1 MLTIYNNSAQIGAKK
16 IIYLYVCGMLNLKLK
31 LKFLNTMLSK
41 PQKPKE
47 NYGYLLSLPPP
58 KPKTYDKTHDI
69 YCKNL
74 AYW

>member
-1 MLTIYNNSAQIGAKK
+1 
-16 IIYLYVCGMLNLKLK
+16 
-31 LKFLNTMLSK
+31 MLSK

-58 KPKTYDKTHDI
+58 KTPKTYDID
-69 YCKNL
+69 CKNL